1 MDGLLL
7 LRIDAPLY
15 FANVN
20 PVKDALAKY
29 ERRAQEAAQKQGST
43 LHFIIIDLSPVYDV
57 DASAIHFFKVR
68 CGFICLW
75 HGPFACMQLFS
86 FAAGQS
92 HTCSQDLRCA
102 QKQGSNL
109 HFIIADLA
117 PVYDAS
123 ASAIHFFKAA
133 AQGWAPHC
141 TKSSLTCPQSMMLM
155 PPQSASLRPAAA
167 LAP

>member
-1 MDGLLL
+1 LVKLLVVRRNVKQYPEAQQVDGLLL

-68 CGFICLW
+68 CGFMCIQVFGMGHLHVCSCSPL
-75 HGPFACMQLFS
+75 QL
-86 FAAGQS
+86 
-92 HTCSQDLRCA
+92 D
-102 QKQGSNL
+102 NL
-109 HFIIADLA
+109 ILA
-117 PVYDAS
+117 
-123 ASAIHFFKAA
+123 
-133 AQGWAPHC
+133 
-141 TKSSLTCPQSMMLM
+141 L
-155 PPQSASLRPAAA
+155 
-167 LAP
+167 